1 MTREEKRRILN
12 DVFFKPSEMIVG
24 EKTLNHLVDTLDDV
38 CYQLSPTV
46 SKLSVLKDE
55 LKDIRRVIKT
65 IEDGSK
71 VS

>member
-12 DVFFKPSEMIVG
+12 DVFFKPNEMIVG
-24 EKTLNHLVDTLDDV
+24 EKTLNHLVDALDDV